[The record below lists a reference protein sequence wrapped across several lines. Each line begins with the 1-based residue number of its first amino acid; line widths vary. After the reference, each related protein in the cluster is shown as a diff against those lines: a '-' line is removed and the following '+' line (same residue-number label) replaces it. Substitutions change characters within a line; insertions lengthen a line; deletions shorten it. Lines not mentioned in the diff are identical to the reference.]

1 MKADRSGFWRD
12 FWALFK
18 PYWFSE
24 ERVIAR
30 LLLFAIL
37 ALAFGMVYMNVQI
50 NEWQNLFF
58 NTLQDK
64 NKPEFYRQ
72 IVRFS
77 LLAGVW
83 IVMNVYSLYLTQ
95 LLQVRWRRW
104 LTDKYLKDWL
114 ADRTYYPMAISG
126 SQADNPDQRIAEDLK
141 IFVDSTLSLSIGLL
155 NALVTLV
162 SFVGVLWVL
171 SGPLPVPLFGE
182 GFSIPGYM
190 VWVAL
195 LYAGLG
201 NWLAHT
207 IGKALIGLNFNQ
219 QRYEADF
226 RYMLVRF
233 RENMEGVAL
242 YRGEADEL
250 RNFGIGF
257 QNIFRNWWSIMR
269 RTKQLTWFT
278 SGYGQLAVIFPFVV
292 AAPRFFSG
300 AIPLGGLMQ
309 TASAFGFVR
318 ESLSWFITAYPAFAI
333 WKATVDRLIGFHRTI
348 EAAHLNQRE
357 QRGIEVVEGATRAL
371 RVEELELRLPTGE
384 RLLAHARLTIEP
396 GSRVLIQGA
405 SGSGKSTLLRAI
417 AGIWPFGHGHIY
429 EPASFHA
436 LFLPQRPYFPLGTLR
451 EAMCYPGRLDA
462 FGIEQIDEVL
472 RAVGLTH
479 LIARLDVSLNWSM
492 QLSGGEQQ
500 RVAFARAL
508 LQKPAW
514 LFLDEATSNLDEASQ
529 AELYQLVIRRLP
541 GTTIISI
548 AHRDELTRYHTQ
560 RIELRPRGEGPH
572 ELRMLG
578 IQPA

>member
-1 MKADRSGFWRD
+1 MKLDRSGFWRD

-24 ERVIAR
+24 ERVLAR

-37 ALAFGMVYMNVQI
+37 GLALGMVYMNVQI

-72 IVRFS
+72 ILRFS

-83 IVMNVYSLYLTQ
+83 VVMNVYSLYLTQ
-95 LLQVRWRRW
+95 MLQVRWRRW

-114 ADRTYYPMAISG
+114 ADRTYYPMAIAG
-126 SQADNPDQRIAEDLK
+126 LQADNPDQRIAEDLR
-141 IFVDSTLSLSIGLL
+141 IFVDQTLGLSIGLL

-171 SGPLPVPLFGE
+171 SGPLPVPAFGK

-195 LYAGLG
+195 LYAGIG
-201 NWLAHT
+201 NWLAHK
-207 IGKALIGLNFNQ
+207 IGKALISLNFNQ

-226 RYMLVRF
+226 RYTLVRF

-250 RNFGIGF
+250 RNFGNGF
-257 QNIFRNWWSIMR
+257 QNIFGNWWSIMR

-309 TASAFGFVR
+309 TASAFGFVK
-318 ESLSWFITAYPAFAI
+318 ESLSWFINSYTAFAT
-333 WKATVDRLIGFHRTI
+333 WKATVDRLIGFHRAI
-348 EAAHLNQRE
+348 EAAQRDQQLNPSVEVRE
-357 QRGIEVVEGATRAL
+357 GSTRAL
-371 RVEELELRLPTGE
+371 QVEDLELRLPTGE
-384 RLLAHARLTIEP
+384 RLLTRARLTIEP
-396 GSRVLIQGA
+396 GSRVLIQGP

-417 AGIWPFGHGHIY
+417 AGIWPFGEGRIR
-429 EPASFHA
+429 EPVSFNA

-451 EAMCYPGRLDA
+451 DAICYPSRPEA
-462 FGIEQIDEVL
+462 FTDEQVKEAL
-472 RAVGLTH
+472 YAVGLSH
-479 LIARLDVSLNWSM
+479 LIARLDASLNWSM

-508 LQKPAW
+508 LEKPAW
-514 LFLDEATSNLDEASQ
+514 MFLDEATSNLDEASQ
-529 AELYQLVIRRLP
+529 TLMYELIVRRLP
-541 GTTIISI
+541 GTTIVSV
-548 AHRDELTRYHTQ
+548 AHRDEIARYHSQ
-560 RIELRPRGEGPH
+560 RVELHARPGEAH
-572 ELRMLG
+572 ELRMFG

>member
-1 MKADRSGFWRD
+1 
-12 FWALFK
+12 
-18 PYWFSE
+18 
-24 ERVIAR
+24 
-30 LLLFAIL
+30 
-37 ALAFGMVYMNVQI
+37 
-50 NEWQNLFF
+50 
-58 NTLQDK
+58 
-64 NKPEFYRQ
+64 
-72 IVRFS
+72 
-77 LLAGVW
+77 
-83 IVMNVYSLYLTQ
+83 
-95 LLQVRWRRW
+95 
-104 LTDKYLKDWL
+104 
-114 ADRTYYPMAISG
+114 
-126 SQADNPDQRIAEDLK
+126 
-141 IFVDSTLSLSIGLL
+141 
-155 NALVTLV
+155 
-162 SFVGVLWVL
+162 
-171 SGPLPVPLFGE
+171 
-182 GFSIPGYM
+182 M

-207 IGKALIGLNFNQ
+207 IGRPLIGLNFNQ
-219 QRYEADF
+219 QRFEADF
-226 RYMLVRF
+226 RYTLVRF

-242 YRGEADEL
+242 YRGEAEEL
-250 RNFGIGF
+250 RNFGAGF
-257 QNIFRNWWSIMR
+257 QSIFSNWWAIMR

-333 WKATVDRLIGFHRTI
+333 WKATVDRLIGFHRAI
-348 EAAHLNQRE
+348 EAAQRE
-357 QRGIEVVEGATRAL
+357 QQQQPGIEVAAGNTRAL
-371 RVEELELRLPTGE
+371 RIEDLELRLPSGE
-384 RLLAHARLTIEP
+384 RLLAHARVAIEP

-405 SGSGKSTLLRAI
+405 SGTGKSTLLRAI
-417 AGIWPFGHGHIY
+417 AGIWPFGRGYIY
-429 EPASFHA
+429 EPSSFHA

-451 EAMCYPGRLDA
+451 DAVCYPSRPDDFGKEQVEEVLTAVGLGHLLGRLDA
-462 FGIEQIDEVL
+462 SV
-472 RAVGLTH
+472 
-479 LIARLDVSLNWSM
+479 NWSM

-529 AELYQLVIRRLP
+529 GELYQLIIKRLP
-541 GTTIISI
+541 GTTIVSV

>member
-1 MKADRSGFWRD
+1 MKLDRSGFWRD
-12 FWALFK
+12 FWALFR

-37 ALAFGMVYMNVQI
+37 GFALGMVWMNVQI

-72 IVRFS
+72 ILRFS
-77 LLAGVW
+77 MLGGTWV
-83 IVMNVYSLYLTQ
+83 VMNVYSVYLTQ
-95 LLQVRWRRW
+95 MLQVRWRRW

-114 ADRTYYPMAISG
+114 ADRTYYPMAIAG
-126 SQADNPDQRIAEDLK
+126 LQADNPDQRIAEDLK
-141 IFVDSTLSLSIGLL
+141 IFVDQTLSLSIGLL
-155 NALVTLV
+155 NAFVTLV

-171 SGPLPVPLFGE
+171 SGPLPVPAFGE
-182 GFSIPGYM
+182 GFTIPGYM

-195 LYAGLG
+195 LYAGIG
-201 NWLAHT
+201 NWLAHK
-207 IGKALIGLNFNQ
+207 IGKPLIGLNFNQ
-219 QRYEADF
+219 QRFEADF
-226 RYMLVRF
+226 RYTLVRF

-250 RNFGIGF
+250 RGFGNRF
-257 QNIFRNWWSIMR
+257 QSIFSNWWLIMR
-269 RTKQLTWFT
+269 QTKQLTWFT

-309 TASAFGFVR
+309 TSSAFGFVR

-384 RLLAHARLTIEP
+384 RLLTHARLSVEP
-396 GSRVLIQGA
+396 GSRVLIQGP

-417 AGIWPFGHGHIY
+417 AGIWPFGHGQIY
-429 EPASFHA
+429 EPTSFHA
-436 LFLPQRPYFPLGTLR
+436 LFLPQRPYFPVGTLR
-451 EAMCYPGRLDA
+451 EALCYPSRPEA
-462 FGIEQIDEVL
+462 FSKDQIEEVL
-472 RAVGLTH
+472 TAVGLPH
-479 LIARLDVSLNWSM
+479 LLPRLDLTWNWSM
-492 QLSGGEQQ
+492 QLSG
-500 RVAFARAL
+500 
-508 LQKPAW
+508 
-514 LFLDEATSNLDEASQ
+514 
-529 AELYQLVIRRLP
+529 
-541 GTTIISI
+541 
-548 AHRDELTRYHTQ
+548 
-560 RIELRPRGEGPH
+560 
-572 ELRMLG
+572 
-578 IQPA
+578 

>member
-1 MKADRSGFWRD
+1 MKLDRSTFWRD
-12 FWALFK
+12 FWALFR

-37 ALAFGMVYMNVQI
+37 GLALGMVYMNVQI

-72 IVRFS
+72 ILRFA

-114 ADRTYYPMAISG
+114 TDRTYYPMAISG

-171 SGPLPVPLFGE
+171 SGPLPVPVFGE

-195 LYAGLG
+195 VYAGLG

-219 QRYEADF
+219 QRFEADF
-226 RYMLVRF
+226 RYALVRF

-257 QNIFRNWWSIMR
+257 QNIFSNWWSIMR

-333 WKATVDRLIGFHRTI
+333 WKATVDRLIGFHRAI
-348 EAAHLNQRE
+348 EAAQHDQRL
-357 QRGIEVVEGATRAL
+357 QPSVEITAGATRAL
-371 RVEELELRLPTGE
+371 RVEDLELRLPTGE
-384 RLLAHARLTIEP
+384 RLLTQARLSIEP
-396 GSRVLIQGA
+396 GSRVLIQGP

-417 AGIWPFGHGHIY
+417 AGIWPFGQGHIY
-429 EPASFHA
+429 EPMRFDA

-451 EAMCYPGRLDA
+451 EAICYPSRPEA
-462 FGIEQIDEVL
+462 FGDDQVKDAL
-472 RAVGLTH
+472 HAVGLAH
-479 LIARLDVSLNWSM
+479 LSSRLDEVFNWSM

-508 LQKPAW
+508 LEKPSW
-514 LFLDEATSNLDEASQ
+514 LFLDEATASLDEPSQ
-529 AELYQLVIRRLP
+529 SALYQLLIRRLP
-541 GTTIISI
+541 GTTIVSI
-548 AHRDELTRYHTQ
+548 AHRDELARYHLQ
-560 RIELRPRGEGPH
+560 RIELHPRPGGAH
-572 ELRMLG
+572 ELRMFG

>member
-1 MKADRSGFWRD
+1 MKLDRSGFWRE

-24 ERVIAR
+24 ERVVAR

-37 ALAFGMVYMNVQI
+37 ALALGMVYMNVQI

-72 IVRFS
+72 ILRFAM
-77 LLAGVW
+77 LAGVW

-114 ADRTYYPMAISG
+114 ADRTYYPMAIAG
-126 SQADNPDQRIAEDLK
+126 AQADNPDQRIAEDLK
-141 IFVDSTLSLSIGLL
+141 IFVDQTLSLSIGLL
-155 NALVTLV
+155 NAIVTLV

-171 SGPLPVPLFGE
+171 SGPLPVPVFGD
-182 GFSIPGYM
+182 GFTVPGYM

-195 LYAGLG
+195 MYAALG
-201 NWLAHT
+201 NWLAHA
-207 IGKALIGLNFNQ
+207 IGKPLIGLNFNQ

-233 RENMEGVAL
+233 RENMEAVAL

-250 RNFGIGF
+250 RNFGNGF
-257 QNIFRNWWSIMR
+257 QSIFNNWWAIMR
-269 RTKQLTWFT
+269 RTKSLTWFT

-318 ESLSWFITAYPAFAI
+318 ESLSWFITAYQAFAI

-348 EAAHLNQRE
+348 RAAQHQQRSE
-357 QRGIEVVEGATRAL
+357 PGIEITDGSTRAL
-371 RVEELELRLPTGE
+371 QLEELELRLPTGE
-384 RLLAHARLTIEP
+384 PLLMQARIAIEP
-396 GSRVLIQGA
+396 GSRVLIQGP
-405 SGSGKSTLLRAI
+405 SGSGKTTLLRAI
-417 AGIWPFGHGHIY
+417 AGIWPFGRGRIR
-429 EPASFHA
+429 EPVSFHA
-436 LFLPQRPYFPLGTLR
+436 MFLPQRPYFPVGTLR
-451 EAMCYPGRLDA
+451 NAICYPSRPDTYDDS
-462 FGIEQIDEVL
+462 QIKEAL
-472 RAVGLTH
+472 RAVGLPH
-479 LIARLDVSLNWSM
+479 LIPRLDDSNSWGM

-508 LQKPAW
+508 LEKPSW
-514 LFLDEATSNLDEASQ
+514 LFLDEATSNLDQASQ
-529 AELYQLVIRRLP
+529 ADLYQLIIRRLP
-541 GTTIISI
+541 GTTLVSI
-548 AHRDELTRYHTQ
+548 AHRDELEQYHLQ
-560 RIELRPRGEGPH
+560 RLELHPRPGGSH
-572 ELRMLG
+572 ELRLLG